1 MDKNDTDSFT
11 CWVKAEFQCP
21 GKKRKWTQPMWGRDL
36 EPRPLHLARPIYERG
51 TIDTLP
57 KAQRSNK
64 EAYYLPGTQCGEKN
78 ENHKL
83 KAHMRMRTH
92 FIFSQWYQNPKLRH
106 YHKASLGPMKPLA
119 NWQNWYF
126 YYLGHYFHG
135 GTINPDWRW
144 SHSKIN
150 KIKTYTWRHTR
161 KQSTIRRVSKHNKR
175 GIHITKTRYNRPE
188 YDW

>member
-1 MDKNDTDSFT
+1 M
-11 CWVKAEFQCP
+11 FQP
-21 GKKRKWTQPMWGRDL
+21 SL
-36 EPRPLHLARPIYERG
+36 LARLIYERG

-135 GTINPDWRW
+135 GTINPD
-144 SHSKIN
+144 
-150 KIKTYTWRHTR
+150 
-161 KQSTIRRVSKHNKR
+161 
-175 GIHITKTRYNRPE
+175 
-188 YDW
+188 